1 MSQQHVGTVTAVNG
15 PVLDI
20 KFADGTLPN
29 LMNAIEVEMADKKI
43 VAEAAQHLGDDV
55 VRCIAM
61 SSTDGMVRGTKAVDT
76 GAGSPQLGGAGGYH
90 RDSGNRY
97 QGR

>member
-76 GAGSPQLGGAGGYH
+76 GAPISVPVGNATLG
-90 RDSGNRY
+90 
-97 QGR
+97 

>member
-43 VAEAAQHLGDDV
+43 VAEVAQHLGDDV

-61 SSTDGMVRGTKAVDT
+61 SST
-76 GAGSPQLGGAGGYH
+76 GAGWQ
-90 RDSGNRY
+90 RDPGPDL
-97 QGR
+97 QCTG

>member
-29 LMNAIEVEMADKKI
+29 LMNAIEISALSI
-43 VAEAAQHLGDDV
+43 L
-55 VRCIAM
+55 IIN
-61 SSTDGMVRGTKAVDT
+61 AVLMT
-76 GAGSPQLGGAGGYH
+76 
-90 RDSGNRY
+90 
-97 QGR
+97 

>member
-43 VAEAAQHLGDDV
+43 VAEVAQHLGDDL
-55 VRCIAM
+55 
-61 SSTDGMVRGTKAVDT
+61 
-76 GAGSPQLGGAGGYH
+76 GAGWQ
-90 RDSGNRY
+90 RDPGPDL
-97 QGR
+97 QCTG

>member
-29 LMNAIEVEMADKKI
+29 LMNAIEVKMADKKI
-43 VAEAAQHLGDDV
+43 VAEVAQHLGALHRNELDRRYGPRHQGCGY
-55 VRCIAM
+55 RCA
-61 SSTDGMVRGTKAVDT
+61 DL
-76 GAGSPQLGGAGGYH
+76 GAGWQ
-90 RDSGNRY
+90 RDPGPDL
-97 QGR
+97 QCTG

>member
-29 LMNAIEVEMADKKI
+29 LMKPLK
-43 VAEAAQHLGDDV
+43 
-55 VRCIAM
+55 
-61 SSTDGMVRGTKAVDT
+61 
-76 GAGSPQLGGAGGYH
+76 
-90 RDSGNRY
+90 
-97 QGR
+97 

>member
-43 VAEAAQHLGDDV
+43 VADSIWATMLCAASQ
-55 VRCIAM
+55 
-61 SSTDGMVRGTKAVDT
+61 
-76 GAGSPQLGGAGGYH
+76 
-90 RDSGNRY
+90 
-97 QGR
+97 

>member
-29 LMNAIEVEMADKKI
+29 LMNAIEVKMADKKI
-43 VAEAAQHLGDDV
+43 VAEVAQHLGDDV

-61 SSTDGMVRGTKAVDT
+61 SSTDGMSAAPRLWIPVRRSRCRLATRPW
-76 GAGSPQLGGAGGYH
+76 AGSSMYWV
-90 RDSGNRY
+90 RS
-97 QGR
+97 